1 MRRSPPDP
9 PARGPW
15 DPGETGLGALGEE
28 ALIQRVARLVPV
40 LGPGVVAGI
49 GDDAAVV
56 TLAGRVLVTCDIQVE
71 GIHFTRELCAPPDV
85 GWRALAV
92 NLSDIAAMGGRPRY
106 AVVSL
111 ALPQGMA
118 AETVDD
124 LYRGLGE
131 AARLYGVVVVGGN
144 MSGSPGPLVV
154 DVTLLGEADRV
165 LGRGGARPGD
175 RVWLSGWAGKARG
188 GLFLLQH
195 PEVDV
200 PGRDRL
206 AASYRRPE
214 PRVALGRLLAA
225 EPSVTALIDTSD
237 GVATDLAHVAR
248 ASGVG
253 VWLDLDRVPRPV
265 GLEEAARAAGQD
277 PEAWLLGGGE
287 DYELLFTATR
297 DFDGIASRVAASAGV
312 PLTPVGEV
320 VPAGE
325 GAWVRTSRG
334 RVPLRPAGWDHFRR
348 HREEGDQ

>member
-1 MRRSPPDP
+1 MRWSRWRCPRGWPPRPSTTSTAASGRRRASTAWSSWAGTCPGAPAPSWWTSRSSVRPT
-9 PARGPW
+9 ASSAA
-15 DPGETGLGALGEE
+15 GA
-28 ALIQRVARLVPV
+28 
-40 LGPGVVAGI
+40 
-49 GDDAAVV
+49 
-56 TLAGRVLVTCDIQVE
+56 
-71 GIHFTRELCAPPDV
+71 
-85 GWRALAV
+85 
-92 NLSDIAAMGGRPRY
+92 
-106 AVVSL
+106 
-111 ALPQGMA
+111 
-118 AETVDD
+118 
-124 LYRGLGE
+124 
-131 AARLYGVVVVGGN
+131 
-144 MSGSPGPLVV
+144 
-154 DVTLLGEADRV
+154 
-165 LGRGGARPGD
+165 GD